1 MENQRNAATHSLDQV
16 SQSDHDGKGVS
27 NDDEE
32 IHQSETECAQDKCP
46 EGMCDGSGEIATDEF
61 DPDSGQYMRGV
72 GTQKC
77 LCKTKK

>member
-1 MENQRNAATHSLDQV
+1 MENQRNTSTHSIDQV
-16 SQSDHDGKGVS
+16 SQTDHDGERVPGAHQEV
-27 NDDEE
+27 
-32 IHQSETECAQDKCP
+32 HQSKAKRPREKCP

-77 LCKTKK
+77 LCQTKR